1 MASAAIARGGGG
13 SGIGGGDNNQQ
24 RAAEMTVAA
33 IIAVAAVCVAKHIW
47 MDCIEPEWAPPGH
60 KGHNHTGLL

>member
-24 RAAEMTVAA
+24 RAAKMTVAA
-33 IIAVAAVCVAKHIW
+33 IIAVAVCVAKHTW